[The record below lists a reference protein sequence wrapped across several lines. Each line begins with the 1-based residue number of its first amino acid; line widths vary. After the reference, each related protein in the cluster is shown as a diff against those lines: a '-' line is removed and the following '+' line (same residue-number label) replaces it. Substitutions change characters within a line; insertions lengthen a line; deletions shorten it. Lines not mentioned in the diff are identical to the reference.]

1 MKHRNPEMKIAILNQ
16 KGGSG
21 KTTVAIHLAHGL
33 SLNNYSVLLVDSDPQ
48 GSCRDWAA
56 ARDNEAPFTI
66 IGLDRPILHEQ
77 IPKLA
82 VNYDFVIID
91 GAPRVSSLT
100 RSAIM
105 ASDLVI
111 IPIQPSPLDIW
122 AAHEVIELIKEA
134 SIYKPNLTA
143 AFVVNRKIGNTTIG
157 REVKE
162 VLKEYE
168 IPILESTIN
177 QRVSFAEALNSGN
190 TVLETAPQTLAAK
203 EIHSLT
209 SEIIAALTPE
219 TEYVTA

>member
-1 MKHRNPEMKIAILNQ
+1 MKIAILNQ

-33 SLNNYSVLLVDSDPQ
+33 SLNDYSVLLVDSDPQ

-56 ARDNEAPFTI
+56 ARDKEAPFTI

-77 IPKLA
+77 VPKLA
-82 VNYDFVIID
+82 ANYDFIIID
-91 GAPRVSSLT
+91 GAPRVSALT

-105 ASDLVI
+105 SSDLVL

-134 SIYKPNLTA
+134 SIYKPA
-143 AFVVNRKIGNTTIG
+143 IASAFLVNRKIANTTIG
-157 REVKE
+157 REVKD
-162 VLKEYE
+162 VLVEYE
-168 IPILESTIN
+168 IPILESTIS

-190 TVLETAPQTLAAK
+190 TVLEIAPKTLAAK

-209 SEIIAALTPE
+209 SEIISSIVPNN
-219 TEYVTA
+219 EYVTNA

>member
-1 MKHRNPEMKIAILNQ
+1 MKIAILNQ

-56 ARDNEAPFTI
+56 ARDKEAPFTI
-66 IGLDRPILHEQ
+66 IGLDRPIIHEQ
-77 IPKLA
+77 IPNLA
-82 VNYDFVIID
+82 ANYDFVIID
-91 GAPRVSSLT
+91 GAPRVSALT

-105 ASDLVI
+105 ASDLI
-111 IPIQPSPLDIW
+111 LIPIQPSPLDIW

-134 SIYKPNLTA
+134 SIYRPTIAA
-143 AFVVNRKIGNTTIG
+143 AFLVNRKISNTTIG

-162 VLKEYE
+162 VLGDYD
-168 IPILESTIN
+168 IPILETTIH

-190 TVLETAPQTLAAK
+190 TVLETSPKTLAAK
-203 EIHSLT
+203 EIYSLC
-209 SEIIAALTPE
+209 SEIISSLTPDTQE
-219 TEYVTA
+219 EEYVTA